1 MDIGNVRN
9 KNSVERSGERLP
21 RAEKRPDEVLRSDG
35 RDEARISDSGRE
47 AAGTVESLAERA
59 RAEPER
65 QQTVQAAL
73 QRLMTGEL
81 DSVAVQRET
90 ARRMLESGYLAG

>member
-21 RAEKRPDEVLRSDG
+21 RAEKRSDEVLRSDG
-35 RDEARISDSGRE
+35 RDEATISDSGRE
-47 AAGTVESLAERA
+47 AAGSVDNLAERA
-59 RAEPER
+59 RAEVDR
-65 QQTVQAAL
+65 HQTVQAAM
-73 QRLMTGEL
+73 QRLMSGEL